1 MVVLTRLSKN
11 KRTLT
16 WPFLYE
22 LQLLE
27 NGGFWYLKYN
37 RKRVKKP
44 WSSAGADGHKKY
56 RKSMNSKSCKGGHI
70 YALFTTKRR
79 MPYGI
84 KSI

>member
-37 RKRVKKP
+37 QKKGEKALVT
-44 WSSAGADGHKKY
+44 AGAWMV
-56 RKSMNSKSCKGGHI
+56 RE
-70 YALFTTKRR
+70 T
-79 MPYGI
+79 
-84 KSI
+84 

>member
-27 NGGFWYLKYN
+27 MGDFGILNTTEKGEKALVIRRGGWSEKHNTQRGTYLCITH
-37 RKRVKKP
+37 RR
-44 WSSAGADGHKKY
+44 
-56 RKSMNSKSCKGGHI
+56 
-70 YALFTTKRR
+70 TKNVRWH
-79 MPYGI
+79 
-84 KSI
+84 

>member
-44 WSSAGADGHKKY
+44 WSSAGADGQ
-56 RKSMNSKSCKGGHI
+56 RNIRRKGGLI
-70 YALFTTKRR
+70 YALLTAERR
-79 MPYGI
+79 MSDGI